1 MVGYFG
7 KRALSLHF
15 LKGNRVFVGDVL
27 GSLKTLIM
35 TKAFRY
41 LTRFPTKKKHR

>member
-1 MVGYFG
+1 LEKGGGKLSPYFL
-7 KRALSLHF
+7 R
-15 LKGNRVFVGDVL
+15 GNRVFVVGVL

-41 LTRFPTKKKHR
+41 LRRFPTKKKHW